1 MYQTVRDQYAEASAK
16 WQKNCSPTKNKVG
29 WEFSCPV
36 CVRPDM
42 ARYKAN
48 KRCAYLIFSDYQKQW
63 FAGCNRCDNLEMKL
77 TEFIQTHTPYF
88 KQYQN
93 DRFEKGTT
101 GKGYDVPHPAWVI
114 KLQKDTERLKTLI
127 ENKPNTISKWTL

>member
-1 MYQTVRDQYAEASAK
+1 
-16 WQKNCSPTKNKVG
+16 
-29 WEFSCPV
+29 
-36 CVRPDM
+36 
-42 ARYKAN
+42 
-48 KRCAYLIFSDYQKQW
+48 
-63 FAGCNRCDNLEMKL
+63 MKL
-77 TEFIQTHTPYF
+77 TEFIHTYTPLF

-127 ENKPNTISKWTL
+127 DNKPNTISKWTL

>member
-1 MYQTVRDQYAEASAK
+1 
-16 WQKNCSPTKNKVG
+16 
-29 WEFSCPV
+29 
-36 CVRPDM
+36 
-42 ARYKAN
+42 
-48 KRCAYLIFSDYQKQW
+48 
-63 FAGCNRCDNLEMKL
+63 MKL

-93 DRFEKGTT
+93 DRFEKGTP

-127 ENKPNTISKWTL
+127 DKKPNTISKWTL

>member
-1 MYQTVRDQYAEASAK
+1 MITVRDQYAQKAAYC
-16 WQKNCSPTKNKVG
+16 QKNCRPIKKRVG
-29 WEFSCPV
+29 WEFSCPS
-36 CVRPDM
+36 CSWKTSKERN
-42 ARYKAN
+42 AR

-63 FAGCNRCDNLEMKL
+63 FAGCKRCNDLEMKL
-77 TEFIQTHTPYF
+77 TEFIQTYTPLF

-101 GKGYDVPHPAWVI
+101 GKGFDVPHPAWVI

-127 ENKPNTISKWTL
+127 DKKPNTISKWTL